1 MLNIELKRFK
11 KKVEKEID
19 EALVIE
25 CNIKVANPSKLV
37 ETILNLC
44 KEYHEKEK
52 ELEIK

>member
-19 EALVIE
+19 EALVLQ
-25 CNIKVANPSKLV
+25 CSIKVANPNKLV

-44 KEYHEKEK
+44 KEYHKKEQ
-52 ELEIK
+52 ELELK